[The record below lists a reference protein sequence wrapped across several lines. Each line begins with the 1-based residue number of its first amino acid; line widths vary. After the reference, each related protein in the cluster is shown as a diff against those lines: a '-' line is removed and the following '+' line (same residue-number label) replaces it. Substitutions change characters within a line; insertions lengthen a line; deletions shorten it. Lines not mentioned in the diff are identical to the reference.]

1 MKLELTQ
8 GSRAARLLESLDA
21 GYFQFANDLPPPLRD
36 VALMESTIVGQPI
49 DEPFQGPSKINPLI
63 ACTPWLFWDTF
74 SGLSDETFLCISE
87 AGAFIALASVIM
99 DHLVDGQATWPEA
112 MTLFHHAL
120 YDRGVAS
127 YRAIF
132 PPASTF
138 WKNFDRLTK
147 EYLTALGAEI
157 AAQSEP
163 EQFTSENFLAFA
175 GGKVSPMTTTIA
187 ALSEASDQSFIV
199 EPVET
204 SFRHSFVAGQIHDDV
219 LDWRSDI
226 NDRHLTFFL
235 TQLAPSGKWQA
246 VEWPSV
252 DELEVNND
260 SDWVDVDYFDLVIKH
275 FDRCIEVV
283 EGIQCDG
290 WIKYLMEYKGVA
302 EEHQRAAVARHLLR
316 ALEPVIRPPSD

>member
-1 MKLELTQ
+1 MKLELVPGT
-8 GSRAARLLESLDA
+8 RAARLLESLDA
-21 GYFQFANDLPPPLRD
+21 RYFKFANDLPSPLRD
-36 VALMESTIVGQPI
+36 VALMEGTIVGQPI

-63 ACTPWLFWDTF
+63 TCTPWLFWDTF
-74 SGLSDETFLCISE
+74 SGLSDEIFLGISE

-112 MTLFHHAL
+112 MALFHHAL
-120 YDRGVAS
+120 YDRGVAG
-127 YRAIF
+127 YRAMF
-132 PPASTF
+132 PSTSTF
-138 WKNFDRLTK
+138 WNHFDRLTK
-147 EYLTALGAEI
+147 EYFSALGAEI
-157 AAQSEP
+157 TTQSEP
-163 EQFTSENFLAFA
+163 EQLTLDNFLAFA

-187 ALSEASDQSFIV
+187 ALSQASDQPFVV
-199 EPVET
+199 EPVEA
-204 SFRHSFVAGQIHDDV
+204 SFRHSFVAGQVHDDV

-235 TQLAPSGKWQA
+235 TQLAPPEKWKA

-252 DELEVNND
+252 DELEANND
-260 SDWVDVDYFDLVIKH
+260 SDWIDVNYFDLVIAH

-290 WIKYLMEYKGVA
+290 WRKYVVQYKGVA

-316 ALEPVIRPPSD
+316 VLEPVIRPPND

>member
-1 MKLELTQ
+1 MKLELVQ
-8 GSRAARLLESLDA
+8 GGRAARLLESLDA
-21 GYFQFANDLPPPLRD
+21 RYFEFANDLPSPLRD

-49 DEPFQGPSKINPLI
+49 DKPFQGPSKINPLI

-74 SGLSDETFLCISE
+74 SELSDETFLCISE

-112 MTLFHHAL
+112 MTLLHHAL
-120 YDRGVAS
+120 YDRGVAG
-127 YRAIF
+127 YRGIF
-132 PPASTF
+132 PPTSTF
-138 WKNFDRLTK
+138 WNNFDRLTK
-147 EYLTALGAEI
+147 EYLSALGAEI

-163 EQFTSENFLAFA
+163 EQFTLESFLAFA

-187 ALSEASDQSFIV
+187 ALSEASDQPFVV

-235 TQLAPSGKWQA
+235 TRLAPPEKWQA

-252 DELEVNND
+252 NELEVNND

-290 WIKYLMEYKGVA
+290 WIKYLVEYKGVA

-316 ALEPVIRPPSD
+316 VLEPVIRTPSD